1 MYLTDTLL
9 DPEWG
14 FSSAANRAC
23 FNRVTGYP
31 QSLYAFFEDVGH
43 SGVISSLQK

>member
-14 FSSAANRAC
+14 FSSAANHTC
-23 FNRVTGYP
+23 FNRVTGYLQP
-31 QSLYAFFEDVGH
+31 LYAFFEDVGYF
-43 SGVISSLQK
+43 GVRFSLQK